1 MKRVITG
8 ITLGLAALC
17 FVFLTSNF
25 LLQFVLYSILIISSI
40 ELLRQK
46 NKNNIFVWIIL
57 AVVLVN
63 ILLVKTIT
71 EDFSRSFFFT
81 VLLISVLTDVLALV
95 FGKLIGHIKIVPT
108 ISPNKTLE
116 GFISGLFLPAILL
129 ITLSFLVLEKGMLNS
144 DTFSKYLYL
153 DSLIFEWGYFS
164 CFIIIVLC
172 SLASIF
178 GDLVASKAK
187 RLMNVKDFSNLLPG
201 HGGILDRVDSH
212 LFCIPIFI
220 FLNIYL

>member
-1 MKRVITG
+1 MKRIITG
-8 ITLGLAALC
+8 LALGISALC
-17 FVFLTSNF
+17 FVFLSSNF
-25 LLQFVLYSILIISSI
+25 LFQLGLYSLLIISSF
-40 ELLRQK
+40 ELLSQK
-46 NKNNIFVWIIL
+46 NKNNIFVWIIFTM
-57 AVVLVN
+57 VLVN
-63 ILLVKTIT
+63 ILLVKVIT

-81 VLLISVLTDVLALV
+81 VLLISVLTDIIALV
-95 FGKLIGHIKIVPT
+95 FGRLIGRIKIVPT

-129 ITLSFLVLEKGMLNS
+129 ISLSFFILENNMFNS
-144 DTFSKYLYL
+144 DIFSQYLYL
-153 DSLIFEWGYFS
+153 DSLIFELGYFS
-164 CFIIIVLC
+164 SLIILTLC

-201 HGGILDRVDSH
+201 HGGILDRIDSH

-220 FLNIYL
+220 SFNIFL

>member
-1 MKRVITG
+1 MKRIITG
-8 ITLGLAALC
+8 LTLGLVALC

-25 LLQFVLYSILIISSI
+25 IFQLGLYGILIISSI

-46 NKNNIFVWIIL
+46 NKNNIFVWIIF
-57 AVVLVN
+57 VMVLVN

-81 VLLISVLTDVLALV
+81 VLLISVLTDIIALV
-95 FGKLIGHIKIVPT
+95 FGKMIGRIKIVPT

-129 ITLSFLVLEKGMLNS
+129 ITLSFFVLENNMFNS
-144 DTFSKYLYL
+144 NIFSQYLYL

-164 CFIIIVLC
+164 SLIILTLC

-201 HGGILDRVDSH
+201 HGGILDRIDSH

-220 FLNIYL
+220 SFNIFL

>member
-1 MKRVITG
+1 MKRIITG
-8 ITLGLAALC
+8 LTLGLAALC

-25 LLQFVLYSILIISSI
+25 IFQLGLYGILIISSI

-95 FGKLIGHIKIVPT
+95 FGKLIGQIKIVPS

-129 ITLSFLVLEKGMLNS
+129 TTLSFFVLEKGILNS
-144 DTFSKYLYL
+144 DTFSQYLYL

-164 CFIIIVLC
+164 SFMIIALC

-220 FLNIYL
+220 SLNIFL

>member
-1 MKRVITG
+1 MKRIITG
-8 ITLGLAALC
+8 LTLGLAALF
-17 FVFLTSNF
+17 FVFLAPKF
-25 LLQFVLYSILIISSI
+25 IFQLGLYGILIITSI

-46 NKNNIFVWIIL
+46 NKKNIFVWIIFV
-57 AVVLVN
+57 VVLVN

-95 FGKLIGHIKIVPT
+95 FGKLIGRIKIVPT

-116 GFISGLFLPAILL
+116 GFISGLLLPASLL
-129 ITLSFLVLEKGMLNS
+129 VIFSFIVLEKGILNS

-153 DSLIFEWGYFS
+153 DYLIFEWGYFFS
-164 CFIIIVLC
+164 FMIIILC

-212 LFCIPIFI
+212 LFCIPVFV
-220 FLNIYL
+220 FLNIFL

>member
-1 MKRVITG
+1 MKRIITG
-8 ITLGLAALC
+8 LALGISALC
-17 FVFLTSNF
+17 FVFLSSNF
-25 LLQFVLYSILIISSI
+25 IFQLGLYSLLIISSF
-40 ELLRQK
+40 ELLSQK
-46 NKNNIFVWIIL
+46 NKNNIFVWIIFTM
-57 AVVLVN
+57 VLVN
-63 ILLVKTIT
+63 ILLVKVIT
-71 EDFSRSFFFT
+71 DDFSRSFFFT
-81 VLLISVLTDVLALV
+81 VLLISVLTDIIALV
-95 FGKLIGHIKIVPT
+95 FGKMIGRIKIVPT

-129 ITLSFLVLEKGMLNS
+129 ITLSFFVLENNMFNS
-144 DTFSKYLYL
+144 NIFSQYLYL

-164 CFIIIVLC
+164 SLIILTLC

-201 HGGILDRVDSH
+201 HGGILDRIDSH

-220 FLNIYL
+220 SFNIFL

>member
-1 MKRVITG
+1 MKRIITG
-8 ITLGLAALC
+8 LALGILALC
-17 FVFLTSNF
+17 FVFLSSNF
-25 LLQFVLYSILIISSI
+25 IFQLGLYGLLIISSF
-40 ELLRQK
+40 ELLSQK
-46 NKNNIFVWIIL
+46 NKNNIFVWIIFTM
-57 AVVLVN
+57 VLVN
-63 ILLVKTIT
+63 ILLVKVIT

-81 VLLISVLTDVLALV
+81 VLLISVLTDIIALV
-95 FGKLIGHIKIVPT
+95 FGRLIGRIKIVPT

-129 ITLSFLVLEKGMLNS
+129 ISLSFFILENNMFNS
-144 DTFSKYLYL
+144 DIFSQYLYL
-153 DSLIFEWGYFS
+153 DSLIFELGYFS
-164 CFIIIVLC
+164 SLIILTLC

-201 HGGILDRVDSH
+201 HGGILDRIDSH

-220 FLNIYL
+220 SFNIFL

>member
-25 LLQFVLYSILIISSI
+25 FLQLVLYSILIISSI

-116 GFISGLFLPAILL
+116 GFISGLFLPATLL
-129 ITLSFLVLEKGMLNS
+129 VTLSFLILEKGMLNS
-144 DTFSKYLYL
+144 YTFSKYLYL
-153 DSLIFEWGYFS
+153 DSLIFQWGYFS
-164 CFIIIVLC
+164 CFIIITLC

>member
-1 MKRVITG
+1 MKRIITG
-8 ITLGLAALC
+8 LALGISALC
-17 FVFLTSNF
+17 FVFLSSNF
-25 LLQFVLYSILIISSI
+25 IFQLGLYSLLIISSF
-40 ELLRQK
+40 ELLSQK
-46 NKNNIFVWIIL
+46 NKNNIFVWIIFTM
-57 AVVLVN
+57 VLVN
-63 ILLVKTIT
+63 ILLVKVIT
-71 EDFSRSFFFT
+71 DDFSRSFFFT
-81 VLLISVLTDVLALV
+81 VLLISVLTDIIALV
-95 FGKLIGHIKIVPT
+95 FGKMVGRIKIVPT

-129 ITLSFLVLEKGMLNS
+129 ITLSFFVLENNMFNS
-144 DTFSKYLYL
+144 NIFSQYLYL

-164 CFIIIVLC
+164 SLIILTLC

-201 HGGILDRVDSH
+201 HGGILDRIDSH

-220 FLNIYL
+220 SLNIFL

>member
-1 MKRVITG
+1 MKRIITG
-8 ITLGLAALC
+8 LALGISALC
-17 FVFLTSNF
+17 FVFLSSNF
-25 LLQFVLYSILIISSI
+25 IFQLGLYSLLIISSF
-40 ELLRQK
+40 ELLSQK
-46 NKNNIFVWIIL
+46 NKNNIFVWIIFTM
-57 AVVLVN
+57 VLVN
-63 ILLVKTIT
+63 ILLVKVIT
-71 EDFSRSFFFT
+71 DDFSRSFFFT
-81 VLLISVLTDVLALV
+81 VLLISVLTDIIALV
-95 FGKLIGHIKIVPT
+95 FGKMIGRIKIVPT

-129 ITLSFLVLEKGMLNS
+129 ITLSFFVLENNMFNS
-144 DTFSKYLYL
+144 NIFLQYLYL

-164 CFIIIVLC
+164 SLIILTLC

-201 HGGILDRVDSH
+201 HGGILDRIDSH

-220 FLNIYL
+220 SLNIFL

>member
-1 MKRVITG
+1 MKRIITG
-8 ITLGLAALC
+8 LALGISALC
-17 FVFLTSNF
+17 FVFLSSNF
-25 LLQFVLYSILIISSI
+25 IFQLGLYGLLIISSF
-40 ELLRQK
+40 ELLSQK
-46 NKNNIFVWIIL
+46 NKNNIFVWIIFTM
-57 AVVLVN
+57 VLVN
-63 ILLVKTIT
+63 ILLVKVIT
-71 EDFSRSFFFT
+71 DDFSRSFFFT
-81 VLLISVLTDVLALV
+81 VLLISVLTDIIALV
-95 FGKLIGHIKIVPT
+95 FGKMIGRIKIVPT

-129 ITLSFLVLEKGMLNS
+129 ITLSFFVLENNMFNS
-144 DTFSKYLYL
+144 NIFSQYLYL

-164 CFIIIVLC
+164 SLIILTLC

-201 HGGILDRVDSH
+201 HGGILDRIDSH

-220 FLNIYL
+220 SFNIFL

>member
-1 MKRVITG
+1 MKRIITG
-8 ITLGLAALC
+8 LALGISALC
-17 FVFLTSNF
+17 FVFLSSNF
-25 LLQFVLYSILIISSI
+25 VFQLGLYGLLIISSF
-40 ELLRQK
+40 ELLSQK
-46 NKNNIFVWIIL
+46 NKNNIFVWIIFTM
-57 AVVLVN
+57 VLVN
-63 ILLVKTIT
+63 ILLVKVIT
-71 EDFSRSFFFT
+71 DDFSRSFFFT
-81 VLLISVLTDVLALV
+81 VLLISVLTDIIALV
-95 FGKLIGHIKIVPT
+95 FGKMIGRIKIVPT

-129 ITLSFLVLEKGMLNS
+129 ITLSFFVLENNMFNS
-144 DTFSKYLYL
+144 NIFSQYLYL

-164 CFIIIVLC
+164 SLIILTLC

-201 HGGILDRVDSH
+201 HGGILDRIDSH

-220 FLNIYL
+220 SFNIFL

>member
-164 CFIIIVLC
+164 CFIIIALC

>member
-1 MKRVITG
+1 MKRIITG
-8 ITLGLAALC
+8 LALGILALC
-17 FVFLTSNF
+17 FVFLSSNF
-25 LLQFVLYSILIISSI
+25 IFQLGLYGLLIISSF
-40 ELLRQK
+40 ELLSQK
-46 NKNNIFVWIIL
+46 NKNNIFVWIIFTM
-57 AVVLVN
+57 VLVN
-63 ILLVKTIT
+63 ILLVKVIT

-81 VLLISVLTDVLALV
+81 VLLISVLTDIIALV
-95 FGKLIGHIKIVPT
+95 FGKMIGRIKIVPT

-129 ITLSFLVLEKGMLNS
+129 ISLSFFILENNMFNS
-144 DTFSKYLYL
+144 DIFSQYLYL
-153 DSLIFEWGYFS
+153 DSLIFELGYFS
-164 CFIIIVLC
+164 SLIILTLC

-201 HGGILDRVDSH
+201 HGGILDRIDSH

-220 FLNIYL
+220 SFNIFL

>member
-1 MKRVITG
+1 MKRIITG
-8 ITLGLAALC
+8 LALGISALC
-17 FVFLTSNF
+17 FVFLSSNF
-25 LLQFVLYSILIISSI
+25 IFQLGLYGLLIISSF
-40 ELLRQK
+40 ELLSQK
-46 NKNNIFVWIIL
+46 NKNNIFVWIIFTM
-57 AVVLVN
+57 VLVN
-63 ILLVKTIT
+63 ILLVKVIT

-81 VLLISVLTDVLALV
+81 VLLISVLTDIIALV
-95 FGKLIGHIKIVPT
+95 FGRLIGRIKIVPT

-129 ITLSFLVLEKGMLNS
+129 ISLSFFILENNMFNS
-144 DTFSKYLYL
+144 DIFSQYLYL
-153 DSLIFEWGYFS
+153 DSLIFELGYFS
-164 CFIIIVLC
+164 SLIILTLC

-201 HGGILDRVDSH
+201 HGGILDRIDSH

-220 FLNIYL
+220 SFNIFL

>member
-8 ITLGLAALC
+8 LTLGFAALC

-25 LLQFVLYSILIISSI
+25 LLQLVLYGILIISSI

-116 GFISGLFLPAILL
+116 GFISGLSTGNIISNSLF
-129 ITLSFLVLEKGMLNS
+129 SYFGKGYVKFY
-144 DTFSKYLYL
+144 TFSKYLYL
-153 DSLIFEWGYFS
+153 DSLIFQWGYFS
-164 CFIIIVLC
+164 CFIIITLC

>member
-1 MKRVITG
+1 MKRIITG
-8 ITLGLAALC
+8 LALGISALC
-17 FVFLTSNF
+17 FVFLSSNF
-25 LLQFVLYSILIISSI
+25 IFQLGLYGLLIISSF
-40 ELLRQK
+40 ELLSQK
-46 NKNNIFVWIIL
+46 NKNNIFVWIIFTM
-57 AVVLVN
+57 VLVN
-63 ILLVKTIT
+63 ILLVKVIT
-71 EDFSRSFFFT
+71 DDYSRSFFFT
-81 VLLISVLTDVLALV
+81 VLLISVLTDIIALV
-95 FGKLIGHIKIVPT
+95 FGKMIGRIKIVPT

-129 ITLSFLVLEKGMLNS
+129 ITLSFFVLENNMFNS
-144 DTFSKYLYL
+144 NIFSQYLYL

-164 CFIIIVLC
+164 SLIILTLC

-201 HGGILDRVDSH
+201 HGGILDRIDSH

-220 FLNIYL
+220 SFNIFL

>member
-1 MKRVITG
+1 MKRIITG
-8 ITLGLAALC
+8 LALGISALC
-17 FVFLTSNF
+17 FVFLSSNF
-25 LLQFVLYSILIISSI
+25 IFQLGLYSLLIISSF
-40 ELLRQK
+40 ELLSQK
-46 NKNNIFVWIIL
+46 NKNNIFVWIIFTM
-57 AVVLVN
+57 VLVN
-63 ILLVKTIT
+63 ILLVKVIT

-81 VLLISVLTDVLALV
+81 VLLISVLTDIIALV
-95 FGKLIGHIKIVPT
+95 FGRLIGRIKIVPT

-129 ITLSFLVLEKGMLNS
+129 ISLSFFILENNMFNS
-144 DTFSKYLYL
+144 DIFSQYLYL
-153 DSLIFEWGYFS
+153 DSLIFELGYFS
-164 CFIIIVLC
+164 SLIILTLC

-201 HGGILDRVDSH
+201 HGGILDRIDSH

-220 FLNIYL
+220 SFNIFL

>member
-1 MKRVITG
+1 MKRIITG
-8 ITLGLAALC
+8 LALGISALC
-17 FVFLTSNF
+17 FVFLSSNF
-25 LLQFVLYSILIISSI
+25 IFQLGLYSLLIISSF
-40 ELLRQK
+40 ELLSQK
-46 NKNNIFVWIIL
+46 NKNNIFVWIIFTM
-57 AVVLVN
+57 VLVN
-63 ILLVKTIT
+63 ILLVKVIT
-71 EDFSRSFFFT
+71 DDFSRSFFFT
-81 VLLISVLTDVLALV
+81 VLLISVLTDIIALV
-95 FGKLIGHIKIVPT
+95 FGKMIGRIKIVPT

-129 ITLSFLVLEKGMLNS
+129 ITLSFFVLENNMFNS
-144 DTFSKYLYL
+144 NIFSQYLYL

-164 CFIIIVLC
+164 SLIILILC

-201 HGGILDRVDSH
+201 HGGILDRIDSH

-220 FLNIYL
+220 SFNIFL

>member
-1 MKRVITG
+1 MKRIITG
-8 ITLGLAALC
+8 LTLGLTALC

-25 LLQFVLYSILIISSI
+25 IFQLGLYGILIISSI

-46 NKNNIFVWIIL
+46 NKNNIFVWIIF
-57 AVVLVN
+57 VMVLVN

-129 ITLSFLVLEKGMLNS
+129 VTLSFFVLEKGILNS
-144 DTFSKYLYL
+144 DTFSKYLFL
-153 DSLIFEWGYFS
+153 DSMIFEWGYFS
-164 CFIIIVLC
+164 SFMIITLC

-212 LFCIPIFI
+212 LCCIPIFVSSNI
-220 FLNIYL
+220 FL

>member
-1 MKRVITG
+1 MKRIITG
-8 ITLGLAALC
+8 LALGISALC
-17 FVFLTSNF
+17 FVFLSSNF
-25 LLQFVLYSILIISSI
+25 IFQLGLYGLLIISSF
-40 ELLRQK
+40 ELLSQK
-46 NKNNIFVWIIL
+46 NKNNIFVWIIFTM
-57 AVVLVN
+57 VLVN
-63 ILLVKTIT
+63 ILLVKVIT

-81 VLLISVLTDVLALV
+81 VLLISVLTDIIALV
-95 FGKLIGHIKIVPT
+95 FGRLIGRIKIVPT

-129 ITLSFLVLEKGMLNS
+129 ITLSFFVLENNMFNS
-144 DTFSKYLYL
+144 NIFSQYLYL

-164 CFIIIVLC
+164 SLIILTLC

-201 HGGILDRVDSH
+201 HGGILDRIDSH

-220 FLNIYL
+220 SFNIFL

>member
-8 ITLGLAALC
+8 LTLGFAALC

-25 LLQFVLYSILIISSI
+25 LLQLGLYGILIISSI

-71 EDFSRSFFFT
+71 EDFSRSFLFT

-95 FGKLIGHIKIVPT
+95 FGKLIGHIKIVPA

-116 GFISGLFLPAILL
+116 GFISGLFLPATLL
-129 ITLSFLVLEKGMLNS
+129 VTLSFLVLEKGILNP

-164 CFIIIVLC
+164 CFMIITLR

-178 GDLVASKAK
+178 GDLAASKAK
-187 RLMNVKDFSNLLPG
+187 RLMDVKDFSNLLPG